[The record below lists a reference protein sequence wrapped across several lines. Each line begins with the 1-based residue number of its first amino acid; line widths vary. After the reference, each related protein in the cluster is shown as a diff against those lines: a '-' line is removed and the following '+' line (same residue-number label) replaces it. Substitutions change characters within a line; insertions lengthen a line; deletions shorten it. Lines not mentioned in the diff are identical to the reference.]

1 MKTNVYQAQHS
12 FGPGSKH
19 TLPYLTLPSSSREV
33 SPILTDEESK
43 AQRRH
48 QPNSAQLVGSSTA
61 KHMTQVF
68 LAALTLDPHPD
79 PNRRLGGKEDA
90 CLKSRLVQSSWM
102 QRTLLIWQ
110 VKGKDPGVRSIKESA
125 GVTVKLN

>member
-33 SPILTDEESK
+33 SPILTGEESK

-68 LAALTLDPHPD
+68 LVALTLDPDPD
-79 PNRRLGGKEDA
+79 PNRRLGVQRRRLPQEQTGPELLDA
-90 CLKSRLVQSSWM
+90 AHPPDL
-102 QRTLLIWQ
+102 
-110 VKGKDPGVRSIKESA
+110 A
-125 GVTVKLN
+125 GEG